1 MKKLFAVCIVL
12 LFVLTLFFACKSNE
26 KNKSEDNSCLI
37 ENFSGL
43 PLDGDQIES
52 KVQYIRIGSNLG
64 PRYPVCTVISSMNEL
79 EQYSN
84 NAEYKDAVSKYSD
97 EYFSD
102 NFLVI
107 IIIEETSGSNR
118 HKVEK
123 IDVNGDIII
132 KQIVPEIGTSDMAT
146 WNIIIEL
153 KNSQKL
159 ERFQVVLE
167 FT

>member
-26 KNKSEDNSCLI
+26 KNKFEKENCLI
-37 ENFSGL
+37 ESSSGL
-43 PLDGDQIES
+43 PLDSHQIEAQI
-52 KVQYIRIGSNLG
+52 QYIRIGSNLG

-97 EYFSD
+97 EYFLD

-118 HKVEK
+118 HKVERV
-123 IDVNGDIII
+123 DRNGDIII
-132 KQIVPEIGTSDMAT
+132 EQLIPEIGTSDMAT

-167 FT
+167 